1 MNSQTTAAVA
11 AAATTTVVSLLGFV
25 IQDWLARRSR
35 LERRETLFEDAS
47 RRVSFAT
54 EWWKAMEL
62 LSPQPDELAQAKA
75 TSLAW
80 LNEASMLVA
89 EAKQLPVA
97 ERPQLSPSRVL
108 LIYRF
113 ERRSAKVIRLCFYLA
128 LAFAILYAAIIPSD
142 RGTSYF
148 ASDVFML
155 ALFLPL
161 ALLLRAWA
169 VTAEK
174 RRPSPARG
182 PTAPGSGS

>member
-1 MNSQTTAAVA
+1 MNPQTTAAMA
-11 AAATTTVVSLLGFV
+11 AAATTTVVSLLGFT

-35 LERRETLFEDAS
+35 LKRRETLFEDAS

-62 LSPQPDELAQAKA
+62 LSPQPDELTEAKA

-80 LNEASMLVA
+80 LNEASMLVP
-89 EAKQLPVA
+89 EVRQLPVA
-97 ERPQLSPSRVL
+97 ERAQLSPSRVL
-108 LIYRF
+108 LFYRF
-113 ERRSAKVIRLCFYLA
+113 ERRPAKAIRLCFYLA

-148 ASDVFML
+148 ASDVLML
-155 ALFLPL
+155 ALCLLL

-169 VTAEK
+169 VTVEK
-174 RRPSPARG
+174 RRPSPVRW
-182 PTAPGSGS
+182 PTAPGSDS